1 MHLSFIVNLG
11 GNGSLLDFLTDIYRS
26 YLLGEDVLDSE
37 KENISPAE
45 KVRSLEAGT
54 VTNSVHFDKIGQWPV
69 KSTANRCKMDGYSS
83 RKLFICVWQ
92 KVERP
97 TSSIFMEQNNVIS
110 IFITQYNTYYVLLT
124 LEQNF
129 AFWRIVSLFCP
140 EFLMYT

>member
-26 YLLGEDVLDSE
+26 HLLGEDVLDSE
-37 KENISPAE
+37 KENIPPAE

-83 RKLFICVWQ
+83 RKLFICSKYQVCLCVA
-92 KVERP
+92 KGGE
-97 TSSIFMEQNNVIS
+97 T
-110 IFITQYNTYYVLLT
+110 YVLD
-124 LEQNF
+124 F
-129 AFWRIVSLFCP
+129 HGAK
-140 EFLMYT
+140 